1 MRRFELNRSKKK
13 LDYKKL
19 GQTGE
24 WIEKQLTS
32 QRTADRDNIGKVFKL
47 SNLLKSISIS
57 ENLQLVSSEE
67 NMWQAKIDA
76 LSVEESTPADDISDF
91 INENQVKDML

>member
-19 GQTGE
+19 GQTCE